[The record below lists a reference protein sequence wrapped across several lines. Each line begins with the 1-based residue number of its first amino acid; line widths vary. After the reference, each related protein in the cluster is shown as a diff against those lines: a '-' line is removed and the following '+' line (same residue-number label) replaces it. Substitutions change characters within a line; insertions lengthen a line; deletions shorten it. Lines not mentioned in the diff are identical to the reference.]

1 MKNGA
6 YELKDVFKG
15 VKVSVPVPKMKG
27 QKVGH
32 KTVVLMNPDGTVPKK
47 QG

>member
-6 YELKDVFKG
+6 KTLADVFPG
-15 VKVSVPVPKMKG
+15 VKVSIPVPKMKG

-32 KTVVLMNPDGTVPKK
+32 KTIVLLNKDGTVPKK
-47 QG
+47 